1 MGMSVY
7 KTGGGK
13 GKGKERERKRVG
25 RKGKEGE
32 NAEQIL
38 ACEGD
43 QTLGG
48 TFLFAEQLVLAG
60 KGNGCR
66 GNQSLNSLSS

>member
-1 MGMSVY
+1 MY

-13 GKGKERERKRVG
+13 GKGRERERKEESG
-25 RKGKEGE
+25 EKGKRKEGE

-66 GNQSLNSLSS
+66 GNRSLNSLSS